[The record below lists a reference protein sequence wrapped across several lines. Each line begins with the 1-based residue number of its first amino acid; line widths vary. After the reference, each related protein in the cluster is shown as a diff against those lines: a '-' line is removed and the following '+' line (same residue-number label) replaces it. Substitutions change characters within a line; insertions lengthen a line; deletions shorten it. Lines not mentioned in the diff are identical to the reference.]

1 MNKIK
6 LKLNFFLKFLHPA
19 LMKLHLNLVTNMTL
33 FSPVT
38 PAEGAMM
45 DVDQKA
51 TQDPSPTQDQP
62 HTLGPNPLQ
71 DPAPSQDLGA
81 LDQEAL
87 LQIIRQ
93 G

>member
-1 MNKIK
+1 M
-6 LKLNFFLKFLHPA
+6 
-19 LMKLHLNLVTNMTL
+19 
-33 FSPVT
+33 
-38 PAEGAMM
+38 E
-45 DVDQKA
+45 VDQQA
-51 TQDPSPTQDQP
+51 TQATSPTQDNPNTQDPSPSQD
-62 HTLGPNPLQ
+62 TAE